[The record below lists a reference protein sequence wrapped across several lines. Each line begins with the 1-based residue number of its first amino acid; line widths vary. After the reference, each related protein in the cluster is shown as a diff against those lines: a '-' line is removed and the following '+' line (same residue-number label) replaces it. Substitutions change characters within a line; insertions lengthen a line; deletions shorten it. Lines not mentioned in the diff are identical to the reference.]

1 MKVNVFVLVG
11 VGDKEEEAG
20 SKGKKS
26 KEPWLAPM
34 AFFWFHWPS
43 EAISQPRQKERK
55 LNCDLESYPF

>member
-1 MKVNVFVLVG
+1 MNVFVLVG

-26 KEPWLAPM
+26 KEAWLAPM
-34 AFFWFHWPS
+34 ALFWSHWPS
-43 EAISQPRQKERK
+43 EAISQLRQKERK